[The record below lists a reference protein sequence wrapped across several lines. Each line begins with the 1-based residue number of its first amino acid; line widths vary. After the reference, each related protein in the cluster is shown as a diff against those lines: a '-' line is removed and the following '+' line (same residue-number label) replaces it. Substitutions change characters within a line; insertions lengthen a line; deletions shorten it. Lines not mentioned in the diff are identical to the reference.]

1 MQDVVLTNLS
11 LLAKWRWRLL
21 QGDNALW
28 REVLVERYGHKVGD
42 VLMSGVDRWP
52 TNSSKWWKDLVS
64 LTKGEEVDWFNE
76 EVVRRVW
83 NGASTSFWKVAWRG
97 EESFMVK
104 FHRLF
109 SITSNQEAT
118 IQEMWMPSSSN

>member
-1 MQDVVLTNLS
+1 VQDVVLTNLS